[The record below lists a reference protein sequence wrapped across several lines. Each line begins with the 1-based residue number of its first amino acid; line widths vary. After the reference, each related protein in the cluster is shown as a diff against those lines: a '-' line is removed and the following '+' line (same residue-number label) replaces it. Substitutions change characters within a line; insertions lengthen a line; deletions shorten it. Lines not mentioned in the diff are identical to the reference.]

1 MSKIVL
7 VPVATG
13 FEEIEAVSIIDVLR
27 RADIKVIV
35 VSLDEELLVLGANGI
50 TIQANRT
57 IVGITSDDIDM
68 VVLPGGWGGTKL
80 LAEDENVQNL
90 LKDMDTKN
98 KKIGAICAAP
108 FALNS
113 AGVLKSNFTCYP
125 SVEQEIRTDG
135 YNDTKKVVI
144 DDNVT
149 TSRGPATAICFALS
163 IVKQLVS
170 NDKYLQLKDGLL
182 ADFCDV

>member
-68 VVLPGGWGGTKL
+68 IVLPGGWGGTKL
-80 LAEDENVQNL
+80 LAEDKNVQNL

-125 SVEQEIRTDG
+125 SVEQEIRVDG